1 MKTLKI
7 KDTWLNV
14 KKNFCNSLQCQ
25 ISGSEAGSHSLS
37 APSLSH
43 HAGGGGGGGLLP
55 PNHTLG
61 ACQLVKLDEE
71 ISKISVAL

>member
-43 HAGGGGGGGLLP
+43 HAGVGGGGFLP